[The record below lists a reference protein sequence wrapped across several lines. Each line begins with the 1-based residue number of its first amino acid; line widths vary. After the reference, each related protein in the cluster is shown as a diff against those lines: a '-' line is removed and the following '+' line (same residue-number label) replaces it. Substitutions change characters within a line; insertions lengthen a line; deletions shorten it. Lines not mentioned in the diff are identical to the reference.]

1 LDIATKHAYRK
12 VGPVTIST
20 GSQADGAEAI
30 VEVVIRRDRLGPGDH
45 LEDIQLELANL
56 LVQALEKRYHPVKK

>member
-1 LDIATKHAYRK
+1 MDISTKQAYRK
-12 VGPVTIST
+12 VGGVTVST
-20 GSQADGAEAI
+20 GSRADGAEAI

-56 LVQALEKRYHPVKK
+56 LVQALEKRYHPLKK

>member
-1 LDIATKHAYRK
+1 MDISTKQAYRK
-12 VGPVTIST
+12 VGGVTIST
-20 GSQADGAEAI
+20 GSRADGAEAI